1 MLKETF
7 TEAKKIREKIRK
19 LNKELQ
25 DLTKAKEK
33 ILNED
38 TNINLH
44 IVNSV
49 RTYYGDTFDIDMNSE
64 KEFVTN
70 TLIPYLQEKVKEKIT
85 NLENEFDNL

>member
-25 DLTKAKEK
+25 DLTKTKEK

-49 RTYYGDTFDIDMNSE
+49 RTYYGDTFDIDMNPE